1 MSTQLHNRV
10 IIFPDGSCG
19 NNTPVADTP
28 PILLENI
35 LLDQPKNLRFFTTAI
50 FRPNQHITSISVH
63 RGTQQVLLDF
73 PYSVTDWRWLHTT
86 GSTHTTD
93 SITLPS
99 LKKVRFVS
107 NPQNDRTLRKPTR
120 SLLNPK
126 GWPQPTPSKATKTH
140 D

>member
-1 MSTQLHNRV
+1 MQANPATRITRIFAISIFPSNFLHQIEMSTQLHKQI

-73 PYSVTDWRWLHTT
+73 PYSVTEWRWLHTT

-99 LKKVRFVS
+99 LKKYG
-107 NPQNDRTLRKPTR
+107 
-120 SLLNPK
+120 SLPIPK
-126 GWPQPTPSKATKTH
+126 MIAP
-140 D
+140 